1 MRGRRPTSQSHLPA
15 TRRESS
21 CCRLPISR
29 TIRRWTPATTPLL
42 GSWDGCSPS
51 PTSCSTRSAQC
62 STATDLRDST
72 GRRKAL
78 PRWACAVSP
87 SNTASPANVV
97 CDRLR
102 HIGGKP
108 HATSIRGRRTS
119 HVAHVQP
126 PSAVGPRH
134 PFKGPLACQSP
145 CLNHYTCGCHKVWRG
160 GTPGAAHR
168 VVDLYAFFHI
178 GRGVGGASLKRH
190 QKRSVH
196 ASFRSANTPHDFSR
210 FLRYLPA
217 MPRRA
222 PDASAVPVAVVP
234 QRAPVS
240 TRRPPSHR

>member
-87 SNTASPANVV
+87 
-97 CDRLR
+97 LE
-102 HIGGKP
+102 HGKP
-108 HATSIRGRRTS
+108 CERCLRPAAPHRRQASCDFNSRPS
-119 HVAHVQP
+119 HEPCGSCAA
-126 PSAVGPRH
+126 AVGRGAQTPVQ
-134 PFKGPLACQSP
+134 GPLGLPIPMPQP
-145 CLNHYTCGCHKVWRG
+145 LHLWVP
-160 GTPGAAHR
+160 PGVARWH
-168 VVDLYAFFHI
+168 
-178 GRGVGGASLKRH
+178 
-190 QKRSVH
+190 
-196 ASFRSANTPHDFSR
+196 PW
-210 FLRYLPA
+210 
-217 MPRRA
+217 RRA
-222 PDASAVPVAVVP
+222 
-234 QRAPVS
+234 QGR
-240 TRRPPSHR
+240 